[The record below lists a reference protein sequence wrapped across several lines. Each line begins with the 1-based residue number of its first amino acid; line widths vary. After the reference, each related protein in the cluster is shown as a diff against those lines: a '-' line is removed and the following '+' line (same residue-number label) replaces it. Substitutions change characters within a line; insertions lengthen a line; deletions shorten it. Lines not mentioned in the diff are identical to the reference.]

1 MSTVNQTVNQQ
12 EVLASFKVLVSM
24 AKADGKL
31 LEEEALSL
39 TDSFEEIHLPEGITV
54 DSLLNAPDEP
64 IDQLLAQI
72 TSEIAQEMVYQSAYT
87 MANIDGECS
96 DEEKELLDKIGKAF
110 TNSRLWGKQEW
121 LEAIEKRAQ
130 YSSISEQIKLI
141 DDPQKRAFEVDNA
154 ITDTCFLNA
163 VLGAFPLPGVSI
175 AFDMWIYWNQ
185 LELAQ
190 IIGKSWGYDRSQ
202 DDFRKAI
209 FGSLGITG
217 TRIAVSNLAKLVPVF
232 GMVVGATTA
241 FASTWALGKVANE
254 YFASGG
260 EMDAFSLRQAFKKAK
275 KEGEAVYKTK
285 ADEIAAK
292 KQAIEPQVEALNAE
306 LKAGKISPE
315 EYQEKLKNLL

>member
-1 MSTVNQTVNQQ
+1 MSAVNQQ

-31 LEEEALSL
+31 LEEEFASL
-39 TDSFEEIHLPEGITV
+39 ADTFEEIHLPEGVTV
-54 DSLLNAPDEP
+54 DRLLNEEDEP
-64 IDQLLAQI
+64 IDTLLTQI
-72 TSEIAQEMVYQSAYT
+72 TSEIAQEMVYQSAYA

-96 DEEKELLDKIGKAF
+96 SEEKELLEKIGATF
-110 TNSRLWGKQEW
+110 TNSKLWGKQEW
-121 LEAIEKRAQ
+121 LENLEKRSAK
-130 YSSISEQIKLI
+130 SSISEIVRQI
-141 DDPQKRAFEVDNA
+141 DDLNIRAIEVENA

-163 VLGAFPLPGVSI
+163 VLGAFPLPGIAI
-175 AFDMWIYWNQ
+175 AFDMLIYWNQ
-185 LELAQ
+185 LDLAQ
-190 IIGKSWGYDRSQ
+190 TIGQSWGYDR
-202 DDFRKAI
+202 DNENLRKAL

-241 FASTWALGKVANE
+241 YASTWALGKVANE

-260 EMDAFSLRQAFKKAK
+260 EMDAFSLRQAFKQAK

-292 KQAIEPQVEALNAE
+292 KKAIEPQLQLLSEE
-306 LKAGKISPE
+306 LKAGSITPE

>member
-1 MSTVNQTVNQQ
+1 MSAVNQQ
-12 EVLASFKVLVSM
+12 EVLASLKVLVSM

-31 LEEEALSL
+31 LEEEFASL
-39 TDSFEEIHLPEGITV
+39 ADTFEEIHLPEGVTV
-54 DSLLNAPDEP
+54 DRLLNEEDEP
-64 IDQLLAQI
+64 IDTLLTQI
-72 TSEIAQEMVYQSAYT
+72 TSEIAQEMVYQSAYA

-96 DEEKELLDKIGKAF
+96 SEEKELLEKIGATF
-110 TNSRLWGKQEW
+110 TNSKLWGKQEW
-121 LEAIEKRAQ
+121 LENLEKRSAK
-130 YSSISEQIKLI
+130 SSISEQVRQI
-141 DDPQKRAFEVDNA
+141 DDPNIRAIEVENA

-163 VLGAFPLPGVSI
+163 VLGAFPLPGIAI
-175 AFDMWIYWNQ
+175 AFDMLIYWNQ
-185 LELAQ
+185 LDLAQ
-190 IIGKSWGYDRSQ
+190 TIGQSWGYDR
-202 DDFRKAI
+202 DNENLRKAL

-241 FASTWALGKVANE
+241 YASTWALGKVANE

-260 EMDAFSLRQAFKKAK
+260 EMDAFSLRQAFKQAK

-292 KQAIEPQVEALNAE
+292 KKAIEPQLQLLSEE
-306 LKAGKISPE
+306 LKAGSITPE

>member
-1 MSTVNQTVNQQ
+1 MSAVNQQ

-31 LEEEALSL
+31 LEQEFASL
-39 TDSFEEIHLPEGITV
+39 ADTFEEIHLPEGVTV
-54 DSLLNAPDEP
+54 DRLLNEEDEP
-64 IDQLLAQI
+64 IDTLLTQI
-72 TSEIAQEMVYQSAYT
+72 TSEIAQEMVYQSAYA

-96 DEEKELLDKIGKAF
+96 SEEKELLEKIGATF
-110 TNSRLWGKQEW
+110 TNSKLWGKQEW
-121 LEAIEKRAQ
+121 LENLEKRSAK
-130 YSSISEQIKLI
+130 SSISEQVRQI
-141 DDPQKRAFEVDNA
+141 DDPNIRAIEVENA

-163 VLGAFPLPGVSI
+163 VLGAFPLPGIAI
-175 AFDMWIYWNQ
+175 AFDMLIYWNQ
-185 LELAQ
+185 LDLAQ
-190 IIGKSWGYDRSQ
+190 TIGQSWGYDR
-202 DDFRKAI
+202 DNENLRKAL

-241 FASTWALGKVANE
+241 YASTWALGKVANE

-260 EMDAFSLRQAFKKAK
+260 EMDAFSLRQAFKQAK
-275 KEGEAVYKTK
+275 KEGEAIYKTK

-292 KQAIEPQVEALNAE
+292 KKAIEPQLQLLSEE
-306 LKAGKISPE
+306 LKAGSITPE